1 MDTHLRDLR
10 YFVAVAEELHFTRA
24 AKRLFVSQPALSKQI
39 GQLEQS
45 LKVELFQRDRRRVE
59 LTPAGHKLLGYARE
73 LLRQWDEAQQAV
85 AEAARETSL

>member
-45 LKVELFQRDRRRVE
+45 LKVQLFERDRRRVE
-59 LTPAGHKLLGYARE
+59 LTAAGRELLGHARE
-73 LLRQWDEAQQAV
+73 LLRQWDEAQRAV
-85 AEAARETSL
+85 TEAAAREA

>member
-39 GQLEQS
+39 GHLEQS
-45 LKVELFQRDRRRVE
+45 LKVQLFQRDRRRVE
-59 LTPAGHKLLGYARE
+59 LTAAGRELLWHARE

-85 AEAARETSL
+85 ARAAARDA